1 MEEGVPNVV
10 QDRGFPKGGNEME
23 LILIR
28 FSVFRTLMPE
38 VILSLYLFINC
49 NMCIFDSSRS
59 FNDLHLSDWY
69 GLLFSKSATK
79 YH

>member
-10 QDRGFPKGGNEME
+10 QDRGFPKGGNEIE

-38 VILSLYLFINC
+38 VILSLYLFTDC
-49 NMCIFDSSRS
+49 NICM
-59 FNDLHLSDWY
+59 
-69 GLLFSKSATK
+69 FSAENRTI
-79 YH
+79 